1 MRNALKKKNFHTRV
15 VTIKWKSKH
24 NNQAGGIKEKKGK
37 ESGNMVLLMN
47 GEVNGNCWASRIAV
61 NGKDED
67 RVYISDQLF

>member
-1 MRNALKKKNFHTRV
+1 MEIETQQSSGRDLK
-15 VTIKWKSKH
+15 
-24 NNQAGGIKEKKGK
+24 KKGK

-47 GEVNGNCWASRIAV
+47 GEVNGNCWASRIPL